1 MPRLH
6 SDAAPTVQNP
16 TSKPLFWMVLV
27 TWAIPSVGGFLWMLS
42 YAATPGSSGT
52 LEPTWP
58 NDSRI
63 VPDAARANLV
73 VLMHPHCPCSRASLS
88 ELAEIMTRCEGLVT
102 THVLFLTPSHKPDGW
117 EVSDLWHQAKLI
129 PGVRVLA
136 DEEGSEARLFGAQT
150 SGHAAL
156 NDPQGRLMF
165 RGGITI
171 ARGHSGD
178 NDGRRIIIDRLTG
191 TPGLTTESFVFGC
204 PLFDGCPQ
212 VRRPDPADFWAP

>member
-16 TSKPLFWMVLV
+16 TAKPLFWMVLI
-27 TWAIPSVGGFLWMLS
+27 TWAIASLGGFLWMLS

-52 LEPTWP
+52 LEHTWP

-73 VLMHPHCPCSRASLS
+73 VFMHPHCPCSRASLS

-102 THVLFLTPSHKPDGW
+102 THVLFLTPSPKPDGW
-117 EVSDLWHQAKLI
+117 EVSDLWHRAKMI

-136 DEEGSEARLFGAQT
+136 DDEGCEARRFGALT

-156 NDPQGRLMF
+156 YDRQGRLMF

-191 TPGLTTESFVFGC
+191 IPGATAESFVFGC
-204 PLFDGCPQ
+204 PLFDNGPQ
-212 VRRPDPADFWAP
+212 IQRADPAEFGAP